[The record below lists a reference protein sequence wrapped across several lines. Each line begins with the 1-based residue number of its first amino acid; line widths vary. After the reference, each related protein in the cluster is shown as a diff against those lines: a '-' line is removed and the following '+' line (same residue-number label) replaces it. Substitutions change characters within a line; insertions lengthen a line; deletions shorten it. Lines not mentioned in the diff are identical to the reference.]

1 MAEADSFEQGEQVWV
16 EGAMHVHVHG
26 WIEEP
31 VSPQDLGG
39 QVVVFKGVYDKRVEI
54 GDVAYGR

>member
-1 MAEADSFEQGEQVWV
+1 
-16 EGAMHVHVHG
+16 MHVHVHG